1 MKTNIFKIGISISR
15 PVIAIL
21 LAMSWFAVSSSFAA
35 SLNFNL
41 TAKILPNGQVGY
53 AMNGSNGNEAVIPR
67 PALFAKQGD
76 VINVSLANETKNNV
90 GFYVPG
96 LKNNNK
102 TVTKPGQ
109 TQKYT
114 IQADKSGTYVYHG
127 GKKKMLGLFG
137 AIIVDNKSGPVDSF
151 VEGKGKIT
159 PVHQKDIDKQFVL
172 YMVGSTFWG
181 TEISGD
187 GTQQK
192 PLWANP
198 LPAAVED
205 DIVRFHIL
213 SVGPRAYL
221 SFTCASLAE
230 KRNRGSH

>member
-96 LKNNNK
+96 LKNK
-102 TVTKPGQ
+102 
-109 TQKYT
+109 
-114 IQADKSGTYVYHG
+114 
-127 GKKKMLGLFG
+127 GL
-137 AIIVDNKSGPVDSF
+137 
-151 VEGKGKIT
+151 
-159 PVHQKDIDKQFVL
+159 
-172 YMVGSTFWG
+172 
-181 TEISGD
+181 
-187 GTQQK
+187 
-192 PLWANP
+192 
-198 LPAAVED
+198 
-205 DIVRFHIL
+205 
-213 SVGPRAYL
+213 
-221 SFTCASLAE
+221 
-230 KRNRGSH
+230 